1 MNGFLYGA
9 VLQWKLDLRSRT
21 MLIACYAVPL
31 TFFAIMGG
39 IFTSIMPETADT
51 LIPSMTVFTVSMGA
65 LIGLPPSLVEIYRS
79 DIKNAY
85 QANGVPP
92 ALGLVL
98 TNISAFVHLLIMST
112 ILYVI
117 APIAFGAK
125 IPENLGAHFCG
136 VSIFITVSL
145 GLASV
150 IGLAVK
156 DTANTSMFSILIFL
170 PSIMLSGIMFPADLL
185 PKAFGIAGKLFPAF
199 WGYALMVENTYTGR
213 NLLPLIIIFIVAVL
227 SCVILLNVR
236 CNNFQSSRR
245 KRFL

>member
-98 TNISAFVHLLIMST
+98 TNISAFVHLFIMSS
-112 ILYVI
+112 IIYLI
-117 APIAFGAK
+117 APVAFHVK
-125 IPENLGAHFCG
+125 MPENPEVHFGG
-136 VSIFITVSL
+136 VIILIAVSL
-145 GLASV
+145 GIASI
-150 IGLAVK
+150 IGLAVENM
-156 DTANTSMFSILIFL
+156 ANTSMFSILIFL

-185 PKAFGIAGKLFPAF
+185 PKTFGVAGKLFPAT
-199 WGYALMVENTYTGR
+199 WGYALMAESSFSGH
-213 NLLPLIIIFIVAVL
+213 NLWPLFVIFIIAVL
-227 SCVILLNVR
+227 LCAVLLKKIETR
-236 CNNFQSSRR
+236 
-245 KRFL
+245 

>member
-31 TFFAIMGG
+31 VFFAIMGG
-39 IFTSIMPETADT
+39 IFTSIMPETVDT
-51 LIPSMTVFTVSMGA
+51 LIPSMTVFAVSMGA
-65 LIGLPPSLVEIYRS
+65 LIGLPPSLAEIYRS

-85 QANGVPP
+85 QANGVPL

-98 TNISAFVHLLIMST
+98 TNISAFVHLLIMSA

-117 APIAFGAK
+117 APVAFGAK
-125 IPENLGAHFCG
+125 IPKNPGVHFCG
-136 VSIFITVSL
+136 LVILIAVSL
-145 GLASV
+145 GIASI

-185 PKAFGIAGKLFPAF
+185 PEVFGIAGKLFPAA
-199 WGYALMVENTYTGR
+199 WGYAFMVENTFTGH
-213 NLLPLIIIFIVAVL
+213 NLWPLLAIFVAAVL
-227 SCVILLNVR
+227 VCAILL
-236 CNNFQSSRR
+236 
-245 KRFL
+245 KRIETQ